1 MAVVQISKIQVRRG
15 QKNSSSGIPQ
25 LSSAEFAWA
34 VDSQE
39 LYIGNGSVA
48 EGAPY
53 VGNTK
58 ILTEHDNILDLAAS
72 YQFASNDTSITL
84 SVPRGLQSKLDEYVS
99 VIDFG
104 AVGDGNTDCVAAFE
118 AAFAQLFRNANDT
131 FKKVLMVPNGEYLFE
146 SGFAIPSDVIL
157 KGETQG
163 GAVLNIGSNNIRFIT
178 SAGEEIAYF
187 ESGDS
192 SARPQNIQISN
203 LTIKRTTG
211 QVVLSGVS
219 NSVFDNVKFQGEYVL
234 SNTQVADYTVEPAAV
249 YWINDR
255 DGIKV
260 DGIKFKDCLFDSN
273 SISIKCS
280 QTILSNTEVK
290 FEECKFFVNDSGIVI
305 LGVTGQGNHWK
316 INDCEFEE
324 IAFYAFNSN
333 YGRGTQIQRTSFI
346 NCGNGTSLSSA
357 PKVSTVV
364 FGEKVANTLI
374 NCISDRQQAVSDVV
388 TDLTAAVPE
397 VSNGDKVN
405 FIDRNYS
412 PVGPTDNFQT
422 LTVLSA
428 FSNYITLNYFLKLGN
443 RSRYG
448 RLIITVGDDFQEVA
462 LTDDFQYSSTH
473 EEFTGGQLMTNF
485 EFKVEIVD
493 NDDTTGDSTR
503 SMDTVIL
510 SYKNPLPGASG
521 TISYDVAYGV

>member
-1 MAVVQISKIQVRRG
+1 M
-15 QKNSSSGIPQ
+15 
-25 LSSAEFAWA
+25 
-34 VDSQE
+34 
-39 LYIGNGSVA
+39 
-48 EGAPY
+48 
-53 VGNTK
+53 
-58 ILTEHDNILDLAAS
+58 
-72 YQFASNDTSITL
+72 
-84 SVPRGLQSKLDEYVS
+84 
-99 VIDFG
+99 
-104 AVGDGNTDCVAAFE
+104 
-118 AAFAQLFRNANDT
+118 
-131 FKKVLMVPNGEYLFE
+131 
-146 SGFAIPSDVIL
+146 
-157 KGETQG
+157 
-163 GAVLNIGSNNIRFIT
+163 
-178 SAGEEIAYF
+178 
-187 ESGDS
+187 
-192 SARPQNIQISN
+192 
-203 LTIKRTTG
+203 
-211 QVVLSGVS
+211 
-219 NSVFDNVKFQGEYVL
+219 
-234 SNTQVADYTVEPAAV
+234 
-249 YWINDR
+249 
-255 DGIKV
+255 
-260 DGIKFKDCLFDSN
+260 
-273 SISIKCS
+273 
-280 QTILSNTEVK
+280 
-290 FEECKFFVNDSGIVI
+290 
-305 LGVTGQGNHWK
+305 
-316 INDCEFEE
+316 
-324 IAFYAFNSN
+324 
-333 YGRGTQIQRTSFI
+333 
-346 NCGNGTSLSSA
+346 
-357 PKVSTVV
+357 V